1 MPSTL
6 PPTVTG
12 IPAPTSA
19 AAAAA
24 DDPNAPGTEAAHQP
38 KYVVSPSG
46 HAAHPTDILASCQAL
61 NAHLT
66 QVIAQAERDIAE
78 VAERIRAEE
87 LAEKRRVAPGW
98 LDSEARLLE
107 PERAA
112 SAPGSAVNGGGGAGG
127 GAAAEGSLHAR
138 AGAGGEG
145 PYGAE
150 MLLQQPV
157 SGLGGAGMSYGERHG
172 NGYGHG
178 PGGASEMAVPDE
190 GEQLDRAFGSL
201 QMGKP

>member
-19 AAAAA
+19 A
-24 DDPNAPGTEAAHQP
+24 DDPNASETEAAHQP

-78 VAERIRAEE
+78 VAERIRAQE

-112 SAPGSAVNGGGGAGG
+112 SAPGSAGYGGEFGS
-127 GAAAEGSLHAR
+127 GAAEEGSRQAQ
-138 AGAGGEG
+138 ADAGGEG

-157 SGLGGAGMSYGERHG
+157 PGFGGTGMGNGERHG
-172 NGYGHG
+172 HGHGHGYGHG

-201 QMGKP
+201 QMGRP